1 MSHYK
6 RKAYLS
12 ALLTNRER
20 LSRIDTQDIL
30 EFKINQY
37 QSKKQKQKKKKVNS
51 GSFFWPLVWI

>member
-37 QSKKQKQKKKKVNS
+37 QSKKQKQKKKKVNI
-51 GSFFWPLVWI
+51 LD